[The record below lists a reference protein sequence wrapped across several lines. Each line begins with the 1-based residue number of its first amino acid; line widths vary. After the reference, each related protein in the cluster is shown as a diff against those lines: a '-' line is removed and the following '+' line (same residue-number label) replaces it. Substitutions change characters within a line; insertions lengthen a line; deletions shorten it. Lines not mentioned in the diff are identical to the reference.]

1 MTSLT
6 SDLEQTIGGTRA
18 NLFICKLAGYL
29 LASVSKTDAEWREW
43 CEPFLLHAYKAQFG
57 DRNGEQYFHSISSSF
72 SPIVGK
78 GVFLWMEEV
87 TDSEIDAEFM
97 MVHTTEQHLHDEFAT
112 FSDEEIN
119 NEVQVFS
126 QRFMQF
132 ILDRQSYDARMR
144 TLARKMSQMLHGTA
158 EKFRAME
165 LEYFQKHPETS
176 NFGTKFQ
183 QIAQEIPKQSLLVP
197 YRMWR
202 VGFVAVGGGAL
213 VGAAGVLAAPT
224 IVASLMPL
232 LTVASTFLQ
241 VSLTMD
247 MYLTFFGVANSAVAA
262 VASASSPVI
271 PSFLAAYGAVVS
283 GRTMLKRT
291 DELGQFDLLPLHIST
306 KNDGQSGNRFALR
319 NDANAGIN
327 GGPVYILV
335 PGHMDKNVDLRA
347 LWGANGSVL
356 MLPEDEDNT
365 LVSSGTATS
374 TTSAAANEATTTD
387 VAVDD
392 GVTADGTAISST
404 EIAVSPA
411 GPAVADRNDVAA
423 TEHTQVPIAQ
433 SVLEHEVHLL
443 KQRLVQRIHDEV
455 EHDLLPLLPTVFH
468 LQDKVKEELDHIS
481 DVVTHMPR
489 DIQAESDW
497 EDLKL
502 RYQGWW
508 RDLVSLGEE
517 YVLQWETMLL
527 TELNDTFYDLLY
539 NELRSHIVGQI
550 KDVILSYAASALMPL
565 KKALSLP
572 KMVLSKIEELD
583 GAWVRAM
590 ERARQAG
597 HLLARTLYTMKNGGS
612 GSGGGSTTTTT
623 ATNTP
628 SSTTAH
634 RPVTLIGYGMGARL
648 IFHCLEHLYDI
659 SRQHHRG
666 TTANNAMEIGEDVKG
681 IVENA
686 ILLGAPV
693 STSKLGWWKA
703 RMVVS
708 DRLVNGYARFDW
720 MLALMYRV
728 KSYELGVAGLYPVHL
743 HEPSPRPSIGLASTS
758 DTVATTTTT
767 SAVAVDSLKAVPMIT
782 RVSVAAGGSSSKENE
797 EEEEDSTASSIS
809 LTDDEDAAVDGAEDG
824 STEDGTRDDTF
835 PTAASSTKAA
845 ATEGLHFSAANFHE
859 LQDVENVDLTH
870 IISVHADY
878 PKLLYTIL
886 NMLKV

>member
-1 MTSLT
+1 
-6 SDLEQTIGGTRA
+6 
-18 NLFICKLAGYL
+18 
-29 LASVSKTDAEWREW
+29 
-43 CEPFLLHAYKAQFG
+43 
-57 DRNGEQYFHSISSSF
+57 
-72 SPIVGK
+72 
-78 GVFLWMEEV
+78 
-87 TDSEIDAEFM
+87 
-97 MVHTTEQHLHDEFAT
+97 
-112 FSDEEIN
+112 
-119 NEVQVFS
+119 
-126 QRFMQF
+126 
-132 ILDRQSYDARMR
+132 
-144 TLARKMSQMLHGTA
+144 MSQMLHGTA

-165 LEYFQKHPETS
+165 LEYFQKHPGTS
-176 NFGTKFQ
+176 NFGAEFQ
-183 QIAQEIPKQSLLVP
+183 QIAQEVPKQSLLVP

-224 IVASLMPL
+224 IVASVMPL

-319 NDANAGIN
+319 NDVNEGIN

-356 MLPEDEDNT
+356 MLPEEEDALVPSGGAAKSTASAATNEAITDAANATNT
-365 LVSSGTATS
+365 DVTTAT
-374 TTSAAANEATTTD
+374 T
-387 VAVDD
+387 
-392 GVTADGTAISST
+392 
-404 EIAVSPA
+404 
-411 GPAVADRNDVAA
+411 
-423 TEHTQVPIAQ
+423 
-433 SVLEHEVHLL
+433 
-443 KQRLVQRIHDEV
+443 
-455 EHDLLPLLPTVFH
+455 
-468 LQDKVKEELDHIS
+468 
-481 DVVTHMPR
+481 
-489 DIQAESDW
+489 ESDW
-497 EDLKL
+497 EDLRL

-539 NELRSHIVGQI
+539 NELRSHIFGQI
-550 KDVILSYAASALMPL
+550 KDAILSYAASALYPL

-583 GAWVRAM
+583 GAWIRAM

-612 GSGGGSTTTTT
+612 SSGST
-623 ATNTP
+623 AT
-628 SSTTAH
+628 SKAAAASASTAH

-666 TTANNAMEIGEDVKG
+666 TTMDIGEDVKG

-693 STSKLGWWKA
+693 STSKLSWWKA

-728 KSYELGVAGLYPVHL
+728 KSYEFGVAGLYPVQL
-743 HEPSPRPSIGLASTS
+743 HEPAHRPSTGVASAPDTS
-758 DTVATTTTT
+758 TATATTE
-767 SAVAVDSLKAVPMIT
+767 SLKAVPMIS
-782 RVSVAAGGSSSKENE
+782 RVGVAIPSGGAVASSPQENN
-797 EEEEDSTASSIS
+797 EDNGAVSSIS
-809 LTDDEDAAVDGAEDG
+809 LTDDADDG
-824 STEDGTRDDTF
+824 STDDGAPDDAI
-835 PTAASSTKAA
+835 PTTITHDSPSSSSTKGATAGAA
-845 ATEGLHFSAANFHE
+845 EGLHFSAVNFQE

>member
-1 MTSLT
+1 
-6 SDLEQTIGGTRA
+6 
-18 NLFICKLAGYL
+18 
-29 LASVSKTDAEWREW
+29 
-43 CEPFLLHAYKAQFG
+43 
-57 DRNGEQYFHSISSSF
+57 
-72 SPIVGK
+72 
-78 GVFLWMEEV
+78 
-87 TDSEIDAEFM
+87 
-97 MVHTTEQHLHDEFAT
+97 
-112 FSDEEIN
+112 
-119 NEVQVFS
+119 
-126 QRFMQF
+126 
-132 ILDRQSYDARMR
+132 
-144 TLARKMSQMLHGTA
+144 MSQMLHGTA

-165 LEYFQKHPETS
+165 LEYFQKHPGTS
-176 NFGTKFQ
+176 NFGAEFQ
-183 QIAQEIPKQSLLVP
+183 QIAQEVPKQSLLVP

-224 IVASLMPL
+224 IVASVMPL

-319 NDANAGIN
+319 NDVNEGIN

-356 MLPEDEDNT
+356 MLPEEEDALVPSGGAAKSTASAATNEAITDAANATNT
-365 LVSSGTATS
+365 DVTTATS
-374 TTSAAANEATTTD
+374 VTTTSVPASTA
-387 VAVDD
+387 
-392 GVTADGTAISST
+392 TADHDHIERTQIS
-404 EIAVSPA
+404 
-411 GPAVADRNDVAA
+411 
-423 TEHTQVPIAQ
+423 IAQ
-433 SVLEHEVHLL
+433 SVLEHEVHIL

-468 LQDKVKEELDHIS
+468 LQDTVKQEIDHLS
-481 DVVTHMPR
+481 DVVTHMPN
-489 DIQAESDW
+489 DLQAESDW
-497 EDLKL
+497 EDLRL

-539 NELRSHIVGQI
+539 NELRSHIFGQI
-550 KDVILSYAASALMPL
+550 KDAILSYAASALYPL

-583 GAWVRAM
+583 GAWIRAM

-612 GSGGGSTTTTT
+612 SSGST
-623 ATNTP
+623 AT
-628 SSTTAH
+628 SKAAAASASTAH

-666 TTANNAMEIGEDVKG
+666 TTMDIGEDVKG

-693 STSKLGWWKA
+693 STSKLSWWKA

-728 KSYELGVAGLYPVHL
+728 KSYEFGVAGLYPVQL
-743 HEPSPRPSIGLASTS
+743 HEPAHRPSTGVASAPDTS
-758 DTVATTTTT
+758 TATATTE
-767 SAVAVDSLKAVPMIT
+767 SLKAVPMIS
-782 RVSVAAGGSSSKENE
+782 RVGVAIPSGGAVASSPQENN
-797 EEEEDSTASSIS
+797 EDNGAVSSIS
-809 LTDDEDAAVDGAEDG
+809 LTDDADDG
-824 STEDGTRDDTF
+824 STDDGAPDDAI
-835 PTAASSTKAA
+835 PTTITHDSPSSSSTKGATAGAA
-845 ATEGLHFSAANFHE
+845 EGLHFSAVNFQE

>member
-1 MTSLT
+1 MSSLT
-6 SDLEQTIGGTRA
+6 SDLEQTIGGNRA

-43 CEPFLLHAYKAQFG
+43 CEPFLLNAYRAQFG
-57 DRNGEQYFHSISSSF
+57 DRNGEEYFNSISSSF

-78 GVFLWMEEV
+78 GVFLWTEEV
-87 TDSEIDAEFM
+87 NDSDLDTDFM

-165 LEYFQKHPETS
+165 LEYFQKHPGTS
-176 NFGTKFQ
+176 NFGAEFQ
-183 QIAQEIPKQSLLVP
+183 QIAQEVPKQSLLVP

-247 MYLTFFGVANSAVAA
+247 MYLAFFGVANSAVAA

-283 GRTMLKRT
+283 GRTMWKRT

-306 KNDGQSGNRFALR
+306 KEDGQSGNRFALR
-319 NDANAGIN
+319 NDVNEGIN

-347 LWGANGSVL
+347 LWGANGSIL
-356 MLPEDEDNT
+356 MLPEDEDTTTVHPKPTISDTVSANT
-365 LVSSGTATS
+365 P
-374 TTSAAANEATTTD
+374 EATTPSTNTSE
-387 VAVDD
+387 VAI
-392 GVTADGTAISST
+392 TANR
-404 EIAVSPA
+404 EP
-411 GPAVADRNDVAA
+411 
-423 TEHTQVPIAQ
+423 EHTRLPIAQ

-443 KQRLVQRIHDEV
+443 KQRLVQRIQDEV

-468 LQDKVKEELDHIS
+468 IQDTVKQEIDHLS
-481 DVVTHMPR
+481 DVVTHMPN
-489 DIQAESDW
+489 DVQAESDW

-539 NELRSHIVGQI
+539 NELRSHIFGQI
-550 KDVILSYAASALMPL
+550 KDAILSYAASALYPL

-583 GAWVRAM
+583 GAWIRAM

-597 HLLARTLYTMKNGGS
+597 HLLARTLYMMKNG
-612 GSGGGSTTTTT
+612 STT
-623 ATNTP
+623 NGTP
-628 SSTTAH
+628 PNASSSTTPTTR

-666 TTANNAMEIGEDVKG
+666 STMDIGDDVKG

-693 STSKLGWWKA
+693 STSKLSWWKA

-728 KSYELGVAGLYPVHL
+728 KSYEFGVAGLYPVHL
-743 HEPSPRPSIGLASTS
+743 HDPSLHRPSTGVANPSDGGAKTAASM
-758 DTVATTTTT
+758 DD
-767 SAVAVDSLKAVPMIT
+767 AVKAVPMIS
-782 RVSVAAGGSSSKENE
+782 RVGVLQQPGAASDEDDGSASSS
-797 EEEEDSTASSIS
+797 SSFVS
-809 LTDDEDAAVDGAEDG
+809 LTDETDDFQATGSSEDSILITTT
-824 STEDGTRDDTF
+824 STTES
-835 PTAASSTKAA
+835 PSSSTKATATA
-845 ATEGLHFSAANFHE
+845 AGEGLHFAAANFQE